1 MVYTNQFW
9 CLPRWEKFKWQT
21 LFLDSQT
28 LWVRKSFSF
37 SKTLNKSSPLVT
49 ISFPP
54 WRWLDWNPWST
65 VPDLFYQK
73 HKIRNTCI
81 FIKSCSDYGISLH
94 IYTFIQISQLF
105 WKDIL
110 LNYTI
115 NQPITCVFGIAL
127 KRIFIFLQT
136 ASSYCS

>member
-9 CLPRWEKFKWQT
+9 CLPRWEKYKWQT

-28 LWVRKSFSF
+28 LWVKKSFSF

-49 ISFPP
+49 ISFPT

-94 IYTFIQISQLF
+94 IYIHSNFTALLEGYFIKVYNKPTNNMCVWDCLKENFNFPSDSL
-105 WKDIL
+105 KL
-110 LNYTI
+110 L
-115 NQPITCVFGIAL
+115 
-127 KRIFIFLQT
+127 
-136 ASSYCS
+136 